1 MKCRPINWPAGR
13 LGAESAWW
21 EFQLS
26 GLETTG
32 EQAGRMRWRVPREDH
47 TLLVRPELKLS
58 LERARSNASA
68 LDTVTVTIQGQPL
81 SRLREQCRRE
91 VLFAARQFTEELT
104 GSAVSVDTSP
114 LLIATGHQPEL
125 FHPGVWIKHL
135 TVSRLSRRAGAT
147 GLNLIVDNDTLHAS
161 RIAVPAGS
169 QERPVREWIDFDAP
183 QPVRPWEE
191 ALIVD
196 LDCFASFGARVTDHL
211 QRAWGLS
218 PLIESGWS
226 FAVEHARKRPHLAEC
241 LSAMRARLERT
252 FGPGNLELPMSR
264 VCELD
269 SFRHFAGHLLQRA
282 EAFAE
287 SYNAAVRDYR
297 RRNRIRST
305 THPVP
310 ELQRSGEW
318 QEAPFWI
325 WPAGAVNRSRLF
337 VCRRDSFVELASQP
351 DGEVLAAIPAATDP
365 EKVADG
371 LAALSQRG
379 YRLRTRALTTT
390 MFVRLCLCDLF
401 VHGIGGAQYDAMTD
415 VLLERFFGGPVPGFL
430 ALSATEWLPFAA
442 PFAEDEDDAR
452 RLRHRLRDIE
462 QNPQRH
468 LSGNAPEAAQRL
480 VQEKLRL
487 IVQGDP
493 ESASQTETASAR
505 PGLQRYRRSPELN
518 RALAPFTREIRQKAL
533 EELRQVEAHVS
544 ANRVLRNREWSF
556 CLYPAGQ
563 IHRMLAAVQS
573 QIEAD

>member
-1 MKCRPINWPAGR
+1 
-13 LGAESAWW
+13 
-21 EFQLS
+21 LS

-32 EQAGRMRWRVPREDH
+32 EQAGRLRWRVPRENH
-47 TLLVRPELKLS
+47 ALLARPALKRT

-68 LDTVTVTIQGQPL
+68 LDAVTVIVQGQPL
-81 SRLREQCRRE
+81 NRFREQCRRE
-91 VLFAARQFTEELT
+91 VLSAAQRFTEELT
-104 GSAVSVDTSP
+104 GSEVNVDAGR

-125 FHPGVWIKHL
+125 FHPGVWIKPL
-135 TVSRLSRRAGAT
+135 TVSRLSCRAEAT
-147 GLNLIVDNDTLHAS
+147 GLNLIVDNDTLNGS
-161 RIAVPAGS
+161 RIAVPAGT

-191 ALIVD
+191 AGILD
-196 LDCFASFGARVTDHL
+196 LDRFESFGARVTDHL
-211 QRAWGLS
+211 RAWKLS
-218 PLIESGWS
+218 PLIESGWA
-226 FAVEHARKRPHLAEC
+226 FAVEHARKRPQLAEC

-264 VCELD
+264 VCELE
-269 SFRHFAGHLLQRA
+269 SFRYFAGHLLQRA

-287 SYNAAVRDYR
+287 IYNAAVRDYR

-325 WPAGAVNRSRLF
+325 WPTGAVNRGRLF
-337 VCRRDSFVELASQP
+337 VRRRDSIVELASQP
-351 DGEVLAAIPAATDP
+351 DGAVLAAIPAATDP
-365 EKVADG
+365 EKVSDG
-371 LAALSQRG
+371 LAALSQQG

-415 VLLERFFGGPVPGFL
+415 VLLERFFGVPVPGFL
-430 ALSATEWLPFAA
+430 ALSATEWLPFAE
-442 PFAEDEDDAR
+442 PFPECEDDAR

-468 LSGNAPEAAQRL
+468 LSGNAPETAQRL
-480 VQEKLRL
+480 VLEKLRL
-487 IVQGDP
+487 IGQGDL
-493 ESASQTETASAR
+493 EAASQTEAASAR
-505 PGLQRYRRSPELN
+505 PGLRRYRRSPELN
-518 RALAPFTREIRQKAL
+518 RALVPFAAETRQKTL
-533 EELRQVEAHVS
+533 EELRQVETHVA

-563 IHRMLAAVQS
+563 IHRMLAAVQT